1 MAFAL
6 ASGDTR
12 VGELRWARAGGSLA
26 AAETADATWS
36 LKRTGFL
43 NPQVTVRLAGEPTDL
58 ARISAHLNYHRID
71 LRGGR
76 AFRFHRAGYLVPAWT
91 ISFSDGRELLH
102 IEPVRDGRRL
112 VGGAVIASPSGAD
125 PPDLLL
131 LAVASWYFIVL
142 AWFEDEALVP
152 LEGPREEA
160 SPPTPVVSV
169 SEAPRGPGPA

>member
-26 AAETADATWS
+26 TAESADATWS

-43 NPQVTVRLAGEPTDL
+43 NPQVTVRSAGESADL
-58 ARISAHLNYHRID
+58 ARITAHLNYHRID
-71 LRGGR
+71 VRGGR
-76 AFRFHRAGYLVPAWT
+76 TFRFHRAGYLVPAWT
-91 ISFSDGRELLH
+91 ISLPDGRELLH

-112 VGGAVIASPSGAD
+112 IGGAVIASPSGAETAD
-125 PPDLLL
+125 FLL

-152 LEGPREEA
+152 LEGPSEGA
-160 SPPTPVVSV
+160 SSPTPASSV